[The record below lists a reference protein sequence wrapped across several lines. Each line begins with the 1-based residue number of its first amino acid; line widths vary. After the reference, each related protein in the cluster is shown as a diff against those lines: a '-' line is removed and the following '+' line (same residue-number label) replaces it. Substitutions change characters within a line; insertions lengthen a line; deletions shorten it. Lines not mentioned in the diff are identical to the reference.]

1 MAAGVSKRKAYFWLG
16 FLTLLNVL
24 NFVDR
29 QLIPSL
35 GPKLID
41 DLGLN
46 KAEIGLLY
54 GFAFVIFYTV
64 MGMFLGTAADRFHRP
79 RLIAMGVGLWSLLTA
94 ASGAARG
101 FWHLAIARVF
111 VGVGEATLTPAS
123 MSILSDVFPPKKRGF
138 ASGFYYGGVPL
149 GSGLSFIVA
158 GTVAPDYGWRMCF
171 YLLGAV
177 GLVFVPMLASMK
189 NPKRGEAEAAERG
202 TIDEPPAERPS
213 FWEIVF
219 ALRKAIV
226 STPALGLAILGGS
239 MINYTSSSGIH
250 VLTWLVQERGFEFR
264 HASYLSG
271 TIYAIAGFT
280 GVALGGYLSDWFHAR
295 WDGGRLWFVVVKS
308 FLFLP
313 AVVGFYTLPE
323 SGFFYFCWFLSSLQ
337 STTWYGPIFATVQ
350 DLAPAKIR
358 ATIVGF
364 LLFSLNMLGS
374 GPGPFITGVI
384 ADRTTIYQGLLSAV
398 VVGYLALIPLTMGAR
413 RYARDKAQVQE

>member
-1 MAAGVSKRKAYFWLG
+1 MAAEVSKRKAYFWLG

-35 GPKLID
+35 APKLID
-41 DLGLN
+41 ELGLT

-54 GFAFVIFYTV
+54 GFAFVIFYTI

-111 VGVGEATLTPAS
+111 VGVGEATLTPTS
-123 MSILSDVFPPKKRGF
+123 MSILSDVFSPKKRGF

-149 GSGLSFIVA
+149 GAGLSFIVA
-158 GTVAPDYGWRMCF
+158 GAIAPDYGWRACF
-171 YLLGAV
+171 YILGVV
-177 GLVFVPMLASMK
+177 GLVFVPFLALMK
-189 NPKRGEAEAAERG
+189 NPQRGEAEALEAGKEKLP
-202 TIDEPPAERPS
+202 EAERPS

-219 ALRKAIV
+219 TLRKGIAT
-226 STPALGLAILGGS
+226 TPALGYAILGGS

-250 VLTWLVQERGFEFR
+250 VLTWLVQERGFEYQK
-264 HASYLSG
+264 ATYANG
-271 TIYAIAGFT
+271 IIYAIAGFA
-280 GVALGGYLSDWFHAR
+280 GVALGGFVSDWFHAR
-295 WDGGRLWFVVVKS
+295 WGGGRLWFVVVKS

-313 AVVGFYTLPE
+313 AVAGFYTLPE
-323 SGFFYFCWFLSSLQ
+323 SKFFYFCWFLSSLQ
-337 STTWYGPIFATVQ
+337 STSWYGPIFATVQ

-364 LLFSLNMLGS
+364 LLLSLNMVGS
-374 GPGPFITGVI
+374 GPGPYITGLI
-384 ADRTTIYQGLLSAV
+384 ADRTTIYQGLLWSIL
-398 VVGYLALIPLTMGAR
+398 VGYLALIPLTMGAR
-413 RYARDKAQVQE
+413 RYARDKARVEE